1 MINIPFDRWII
12 LPKSYNRGMSI
23 DNEESHTRAN
33 TLREIDIRSIAT
45 KIMMIATRSP
55 VMMTTQQLNILL
67 VEDDEVDV
75 MNVQRALKKNG
86 ATADLYRAANGIEA
100 LAMLRTNDQITT
112 ENNSRL
118 LILLDLNMPQMGGLE
133 FLKELRADPALSK
146 LPVVILTTSMQ
157 DSDLATAYQYN
168 VAGYI
173 IKPITFSSFVETIDV
188 LNRYWS
194 MSEMP
199 V

>member
-1 MINIPFDRWII
+1 M
-12 LPKSYNRGMSI
+12 
-23 DNEESHTRAN
+23 T
-33 TLREIDIRSIAT
+33 
-45 KIMMIATRSP
+45 ATRSP
-55 VMMTTQQLNILL
+55 VMIHTQQLNILL

-75 MNVQRALKKNG
+75 MNVQRALKKNN
-86 ATADLYRAANGIEA
+86 ATAALYRAANGIEA
-100 LAMLRTNDQITT
+100 LAMLRSNSHISQND
-112 ENNSRL
+112 NSRL
-118 LILLDLNMPQMGGLE
+118 LILLDLNMPEMGGLE
-133 FLKELRADPALSK
+133 FLKELRADPALCK

-173 IKPITFSSFVETIDV
+173 IKPITFSSFVEKIDV

-199 V
+199 SPA

>member
-1 MINIPFDRWII
+1 
-12 LPKSYNRGMSI
+12 
-23 DNEESHTRAN
+23 
-33 TLREIDIRSIAT
+33 
-45 KIMMIATRSP
+45 MMTATRSP
-55 VMMTTQQLNILL
+55 VMTNTQQLNILL

-86 ATADLYRAANGIEA
+86 ATSNLYRAANGIEA
-100 LAMLRTNDQITT
+100 LAMLRTNNQIAK

-118 LILLDLNMPQMGGLE
+118 LILLDLNMPKMGGLE
-133 FLKELRADPALSK
+133 FLKELRADPALSH

-157 DSDLATAYQYN
+157 DSDLTTAYQYN
-168 VAGYI
+168 VAGYL

-194 MSEMP
+194 MSELP
-199 V
+199 SPS

>member
-1 MINIPFDRWII
+1 M
-12 LPKSYNRGMSI
+12 
-23 DNEESHTRAN
+23 T
-33 TLREIDIRSIAT
+33 
-45 KIMMIATRSP
+45 
-55 VMMTTQQLNILL
+55 TTQQLNILL

-86 ATADLYRAANGIEA
+86 ATPALYLAANGIEA
-100 LAMLRTNDQITT
+100 LAMLRTNNQITT
-112 ENNSRL
+112 GNNGRL
-118 LILLDLNMPQMGGLE
+118 LILLDLNMPKMGGLE
-133 FLKELRADPALSK
+133 FLKELRADPALCK
-146 LPVVILTTSMQ
+146 LPVAILTTSSQ
-157 DSDLATAYQYN
+157 DRDLATAYQYN

-199 V
+199 SPS

>member
-1 MINIPFDRWII
+1 
-12 LPKSYNRGMSI
+12 
-23 DNEESHTRAN
+23 
-33 TLREIDIRSIAT
+33 
-45 KIMMIATRSP
+45 MMTATRSP
-55 VMMTTQQLNILL
+55 VMTSTQQLNILL

-75 MNVQRALKKNG
+75 MNVQRALKKNN
-86 ATADLYRAANGIEA
+86 ATANLYRAANGIEA
-100 LAMLRTNDQITT
+100 LAMLR
-112 ENNSRL
+112 NSSKIPQQHNSKL

-133 FLKELRADPALSK
+133 FLQELRADPALCK
-146 LPVVILTTSMQ
+146 LPVVVLTTSMQ

-173 IKPITFSSFVETIDV
+173 IKPMTFSSFVETIDV

-199 V
+199 SPV

>member
-1 MINIPFDRWII
+1 
-12 LPKSYNRGMSI
+12 
-23 DNEESHTRAN
+23 
-33 TLREIDIRSIAT
+33 
-45 KIMMIATRSP
+45 MMTATRSP
-55 VMMTTQQLNILL
+55 TMITTQQLNILL

-86 ATADLYRAANGIEA
+86 ATATLYRAANGIEA
-100 LAMLRTNDQITT
+100 LAMLRTNNQIAA

-118 LILLDLNMPQMGGLE
+118 LILLDLNMPKMGGLE
-133 FLKELRADPALSK
+133 FLKELRADPALAK
-146 LPVVILTTSMQ
+146 LPVVVLTTSMQ

-168 VAGYI
+168 VAGYLV
-173 IKPITFSSFVETIDV
+173 KPITFSSFVETIDI

-199 V
+199 SPGS

>member
-1 MINIPFDRWII
+1 MYKF
-12 LPKSYNRGMSI
+12 M
-23 DNEESHTRAN
+23 T
-33 TLREIDIRSIAT
+33 T
-45 KIMMIATRSP
+45 ATRSP
-55 VMMTTQQLNILL
+55 EMTTTQQLSILL

-86 ATADLYRAANGIEA
+86 VTSALYRAANGIEA
-100 LAMLRTNDQITT
+100 LTMLRTNSQIAKQ
-112 ENNSRL
+112 NNNRL
-118 LILLDLNMPQMGGLE
+118 LILLDLNMPKMGGLE
-133 FLKELRADPALSK
+133 FLKELRADPTLCN
-146 LPVVILTTSMQ
+146 LPVVVLTTSMQ
-157 DSDLATAYQYN
+157 NSDLVAAYEYN

-199 V
+199 SPL